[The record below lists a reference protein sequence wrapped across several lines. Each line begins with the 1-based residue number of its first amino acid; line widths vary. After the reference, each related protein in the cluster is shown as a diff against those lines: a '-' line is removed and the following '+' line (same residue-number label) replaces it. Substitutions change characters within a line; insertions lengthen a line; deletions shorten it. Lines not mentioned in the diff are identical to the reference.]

1 MSPNWTKRP
10 LGRLNQAKATKTIIM
25 KTIIKE
31 FKNSQS
37 VSDKIGF
44 ALSGALLTL
53 VCVTLPM
60 LVADLIINGA
70 PSSFGL
76 LG

>member
-1 MSPNWTKRP
+1 
-10 LGRLNQAKATKTIIM
+10 M

-37 VSDKIGF
+37 VSEKIGF
-44 ALSGALLTL
+44 ALAGGLLCL

-60 LVADLIINGA
+60 LVADLITNGA
-70 PSSFGL
+70 PASFGIY
-76 LG
+76 G